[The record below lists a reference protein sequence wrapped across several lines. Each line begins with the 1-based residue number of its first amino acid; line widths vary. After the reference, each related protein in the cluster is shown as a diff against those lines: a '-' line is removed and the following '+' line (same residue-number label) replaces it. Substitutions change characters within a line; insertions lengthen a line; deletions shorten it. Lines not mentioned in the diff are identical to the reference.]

1 MNENTPNSS
10 SIAEQC
16 TVTVH
21 ETLWRVS
28 AYSGKVEYSPLVQRP
43 IPYYYYFVKGNRGRP
58 PKEKEKLLSKVSSC
72 LKPTTK
78 SIVVSAIPKSNKRKR
93 ATVDSLYGT
102 CQAPS
107 SVLERA
113 KEVEATLD
121 PRFPVLLKVMLPSHV
136 TGGFWLGLPKKFC
149 CENLPKQDT
158 MIVLEDESGE
168 EFYTKYLVEKVGLS
182 GGWRGFSIA
191 HNLLEGDVVVFHVLA
206 PSKLKVYIVRST
218 GSDDLDGALGLMR
231 LDVCTKQMDTGDSI
245 ACEREDSEKLES
257 IPEDNAI
264 AFDTKSGPSSDH
276 SGNDSENL
284 DFEVLDGLRL
294 SETVVAFE
302 EVNCMENFNVLVNG
316 LNINS
321 GFSKHILRKYYELC
335 CSQNAFLHEQLIE
348 GLNCKLV
355 AGVIS
360 ETVNIADAIKA
371 CKITT
376 SKGNFST
383 WDTTLKAF
391 DDLGMNVG
399 FLRARLDHLTSL
411 GLKSQRF
418 KEAKL
423 EKDQA
428 EEEKRNLE
436 AKLTEVQN
444 AIIRLDSEM
453 KTLNTSSE
461 KLELMFQ
468 EVAKAP
474 W

>member
-1 MNENTPNSS
+1 MAVPQDQK
-10 SIAEQC
+10 QC
-16 TVTVH
+16 
-21 ETLWRVS
+21 S
-28 AYSGKVEYSPLVQRP
+28 KQS
-43 IPYYYYFVKGNRGRP
+43 NRGRP
-58 PKEKEKLLSKVSSC
+58 PKEKEKLLSKKSSC
-72 LKPTTK
+72 LKP
-78 SIVVSAIPKSNKRKR
+78 IVVSANPKSNKRKR

-168 EFYTKYLVEKVGLS
+168 EFHTKYLVEKVGLS

-206 PSKLKVYIVRST
+206 PSKLKVYIVRSN

-231 LDVCTKQMDTGDSI
+231 LDACTKQMDTGDII
-245 ACEREDSEKLES
+245 ACEGEDSENLES
-257 IPEDNAI
+257 IPDDNAI
-264 AFDTKSGPSSDH
+264 AFDTKSGLSSDH

-294 SETVVAFE
+294 SETVVTFE

-321 GFSKHILRKYYELC
+321 KFSKHILRKYYELC

-360 ETVNIADAIKA
+360 ETVNIADAIRT

-399 FLRARLDHLTSL
+399 FLSARLDHLTSL
-411 GLKSQRF
+411 GLKSKRF

-423 EKDQA
+423 EKDRA

-444 AIIRLDSEM
+444 AIIRLASEM